1 MHNAAPFHQ
10 RTLCKVSRPSLMR
23 PFFFFFSCTSSL
35 PFSFLKTSNYKNNDD
50 AGYTLYNVLQQQSQA
65 ASQADEAGAAVVD
78 ASNGTASAAA
88 GGDVDAPTALCVY
101 IM

>member
-1 MHNAAPFHQ
+1 MQSVASVADAPFLLLLFLHIF
-10 RTLCKVSRPSLMR
+10 P
-23 PFFFFFSCTSSL
+23 PFLLSENLQLSTWWW
-35 PFSFLKTSNYKNNDD
+35 KNNDD

-78 ASNGTASAAA
+78 ASNGAASADA